1 MENMMN
7 KPKLLTIGSMIIAAA
22 IIRLIPHPPNFTPIF
37 AMALFGGAYLDNK
50 KTAFLLPLAS
60 MLVSDV
66 FFGLH
71 SLIPVVYGTIA
82 LITAFGFLLQNRV
95 RPSTV
100 IGASLL
106 GSLFFFIVTNFAVWA
121 MFDSYPH
128 TVAGLGTSY
137 VVGLPYLK
145 NSVISGLF
153 YSALMFGSFELA
165 KRKFPVLADKNSEIT
180 VM

>member
-1 MENMMN
+1 MN
-7 KPKLLTIGSMIIAAA
+7 KPKLLTIGGMIIAAA
-22 IIRLIPHPPNFTPIF
+22 IIRLLPHPPNFTPIF

-50 KTAFLLPLAS
+50 KTAFLLPLGA
-60 MLVSDV
+60 MLVSDLY
-66 FFGLH
+66 FGMH

-82 LITAFGFLLQNRV
+82 AITAFGFILKDRV

-100 IGASLL
+100 IGSSLL
-106 GSLFFFIVTNFAVWA
+106 SSIFFYVVTNFAVWA

-128 TVAGLGTSY
+128 TFAGLETSY

-145 NSVISGLF
+145 NSIISGLF

-165 KRKFPVLADKNSEIT
+165 KRKFPVLTDNNSGIT
-180 VM
+180 TM

>member
-1 MENMMN
+1 
-7 KPKLLTIGSMIIAAA
+7 MIIAAA

-128 TVAGLGTSY
+128 TIAGLGTSY

-165 KRKFPVLADKNSEIT
+165 KRKFPVLANKHSEIT